1 MTRTH
6 IAAAAFLGAIAVTAS
21 AQTTARVAVAP
32 ESKLWFEGTS
42 NLHGWSCTAEKFDAV
57 IELDAA
63 AVAELATA
71 TPKVLKRVEVKVPVK
86 ALKCGHGGMDD
97 NLYKAL
103 KADDTP
109 EISYILATFD
119 AAPGE
124 AEGFTLKTNG
134 TLAIAGKENKLTMNI
149 VATRLP
155 DGTVKAT
162 GVVPIKM
169 TDFGIKPP
177 TAMFGTLRT
186 GDEVKVNFALTIGPE
201 RSRPRSTTR
210 SRTTNSRTGSRPAAA
225 SLGRER
231 DAARTDAFLFV
242 RVGDSPSKVRFLP
255 DRAPRRS
262 AQDSGKP
269 HADTEPTNVQ

>member
-1 MTRTH
+1 MTRTY
-6 IAAAAFLGAIAVTAS
+6 IAAAALLGALAAVGA
-21 AQTTARVAVAP
+21 AQTTARVSVSAD
-32 ESKLWFEGTS
+32 SKLWIEGTS
-42 NLHGWSCTAEKFDAV
+42 NLHGWSCRAEKFDAI

-86 ALKCGHGGMDD
+86 ALKCDHGGMDG

-124 AEGFTLKTNG
+124 TDAFTLKTNG
-134 TLAIAGKENKLTMNI
+134 TLAIAGKENKLTMEI

-162 GVVPIKM
+162 GMVAIKM

-186 GDEVKVNFALTIGPE
+186 GDEVKVNFALTVGPKAI
-201 RSRPRSTTR
+201 
-210 SRTTNSRTGSRPAAA
+210 AAA
-225 SLGRER
+225 I
-231 DAARTDAFLFV
+231 DKAAKD
-242 RVGDSPSKVRFLP
+242 K
-255 DRAPRRS
+255 
-262 AQDSGKP
+262 
-269 HADTEPTNVQ
+269 